1 MKIKPQLTKS
11 FKEKLSIIYNYTS
24 KIIVAHLNINSLR
37 EKFDSLLGQIIGNI
51 ETLMVS
57 EIKLDDS
64 ILASQF
70 IIECFGIS
78 YTVDQNANCAR
89 SVLLKT

>member
-1 MKIKPQLTKS
+1 M
-11 FKEKLSIIYNYTS
+11 SILYTS
-24 KIIVAHLNINSLR
+24 KIIVAHLNINSLS